1 MKLRNTL
8 IILFFSVLC
17 GTSFAQE
24 RRDMPRKI
32 RELKKL
38 KLIEE
43 LQLNEKQKEPFQK
56 MYDSYLEER
65 QELNH
70 ARKKIFKRL
79 MLMSELGSDV
89 PDEKIKSAIQ
99 ELEITERKI
108 NEQQGKILKDIES
121 VLTVSQVA
129 RFIVFEE
136 HFEHRM
142 KELMFR
148 FRGKDDRKG
157 PPFDFPGGMPFMEEH
172 DKEE

>member
-1 MKLRNTL
+1 MKINYTIPL
-8 IILFFSVLC
+8 ILIAVLS
-17 GTSFAQE
+17 GLLFAQE

-108 NEQQGKILKDIES
+108 NEQQGKVLKEIES
-121 VLTVSQVA
+121 VLTISQVA

-157 PPFDFPGGMPFMEEH
+157 PPFDFPGGMPFMEEGE
-172 DKEE
+172 KPE

>member
-1 MKLRNTL
+1 MKLRYIVMTL
-8 IILFFSVLC
+8 WIAVLC
-17 GTSFAQE
+17 GSSFAQE

-43 LQLNEKQKEPFQK
+43 LQLNEKQKEPFAAL
-56 MYDSYLEER
+56 YSSYLDER
-65 QELNH
+65 RELNH

-89 PDEKIKSAIQ
+89 PDDKIKSAIL
-99 ELEITERKI
+99 ELEVTEKKITD
-108 NEQQGKILKDIES
+108 QQTKILKDMQT
-121 VLTVSQVA
+121 VLTVSQIA

-172 DKEE
+172 DKED